1 MKFYIVHPVRE
12 SILSQIAEFPPIVMT
27 LAGADPSGGAGIQ
40 ADILTLASLG
50 CHPLSVITAVT
61 VQDTRSVENFWVMDA
76 EHVSDQAR
84 FLLEDMP
91 VSVFKVG
98 MIGSVENAAVIAEIA
113 ADYPD
118 VPLILD
124 PVLAS
129 GGGDEL
135 AREEL
140 CEAIR
145 DLLLPLT
152 TLVTPNSIEARRLA
166 ASNPDEEDELSLP
179 QAAQRLL
186 QAGVEYV
193 LITGTHDNTV
203 QVCNTL
209 YHRSGMTSREHWPR
223 LPGSYHGS
231 GCTLASAIAG
241 SLANGLSMPDAVREA
256 QAYTWETLNRAFR
269 PGMGQAIPD
278 RLFWARGDATAED
291 EAPAA
296 GEPDG
301 LA

>member
-1 MKFYIVHPVRE
+1 M
-12 SILSQIAEFPPIVMT
+12 
-27 LAGADPSGGAGIQ
+27 
-40 ADILTLASLG
+40 
-50 CHPLSVITAVT
+50 
-61 VQDTRSVENFWVMDA
+61 
-76 EHVSDQAR
+76 
-84 FLLEDMP
+84 
-91 VSVFKVG
+91 
-98 MIGSVENAAVIAEIA
+98 
-113 ADYPD
+113 
-118 VPLILD
+118 PLILD

-152 TLVTPNSIEARRLA
+152 TLITPNSIEARRLA

-296 GEPDG
+296 GEPDRKSVV
-301 LA
+301 